1 MFYILLKS
9 LLTFLVIF
17 GICRIASLIYDR
29 VFKEK
34 ESKEVFVFIHV
45 KEQEETIEY
54 IVRCTVINYLHRYG
68 GRTVPYIVI
77 VDHGSTDRTK
87 EIAEKLCCDYDFLLF
102 ATSEQYE
109 EFKKDMEA
117 RENL

>member
-9 LLTFLVIF
+9 FLTLLVIF
-17 GICRIASLIYDR
+17 GIFRICSLVYNRI
-29 VFKEK
+29 FKEK
-34 ESKEVFVFIHV
+34 ETKEVFVFIHV
-45 KEQEETIEY
+45 RQQEETIEY
-54 IVRCTVINYLHRYG
+54 IVRCTVINYLQRYG
-68 GRTVPYIVI
+68 GRIVPYIVI
-77 VDHGSTDRTK
+77 VDHGSTDRTR
-87 EIAEKLCCDYDFLLF
+87 EIAEKLCNDYEFLFF